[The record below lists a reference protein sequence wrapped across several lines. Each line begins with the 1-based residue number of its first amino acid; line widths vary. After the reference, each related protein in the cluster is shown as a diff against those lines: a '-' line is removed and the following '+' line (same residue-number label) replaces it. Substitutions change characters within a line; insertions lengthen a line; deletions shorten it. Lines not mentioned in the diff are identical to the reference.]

1 MKSTFVT
8 NRQGFSYIF
17 SYAEQAKII
26 SDRFRDQ
33 PLTPL
38 ETAKFWVKHVAKNK
52 GAPHLRSV
60 AVDLPFYKLYN
71 LDVWAF
77 ISAICTLIY
86 ILIVKITQV
95 LISIIQ
101 TPKPEKRHL
110 KKESSKKKPK
120 KA

>member
-1 MKSTFVT
+1 MQLF
-8 NRQGFSYIF
+8 F
-17 SYAEQAKII
+17 SYAEQALLI

-38 ETAKFWVKHVAKNK
+38 ETAKHWVKHIAKNK

-77 ISAICTLIY
+77 IFAALLLIIY
-86 ILIVKITQV
+86 LFTTFIRMVVSTV
-95 LISIIQ
+95 LPSS
-101 TPKPEKRHL
+101 KNE
-110 KKESSKKKPK
+110 SKKKNLK
-120 KA
+120 KKLK